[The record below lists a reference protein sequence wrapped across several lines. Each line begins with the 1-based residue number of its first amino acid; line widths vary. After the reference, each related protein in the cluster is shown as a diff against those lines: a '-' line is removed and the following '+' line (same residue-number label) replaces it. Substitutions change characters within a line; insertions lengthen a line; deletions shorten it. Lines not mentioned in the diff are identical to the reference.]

1 MSTRR
6 ESDMMGNY
14 LIKGN
19 CNFLNFPGPIRFF
32 LDFFFPF
39 NHFLILSFLSFF
51 FYLFLFSLLFRMVL
65 IHTFRA
71 CLVSNFKLTFL
82 QFKQH
87 YTHFHTLFHQYI
99 FQKTI
104 KIPSQT
110 TLPNT
115 PLNFSYFPNALT
127 YTFLVPN

>member
-1 MSTRR
+1 MTQAIYIYIYILYTYICVYIYISQSMSTRR

-51 FYLFLFSLLFRMVL
+51 FIFFFFHSCLEWFSSTHLGLVWSL
-65 IHTFRA
+65 I
-71 CLVSNFKLTFL
+71 SNSHFYNLNNITHISIHFFTNTYFKKL
-82 QFKQH
+82 
-87 YTHFHTLFHQYI
+87 
-99 FQKTI
+99 
-104 KIPSQT
+104 
-110 TLPNT
+110 
-115 PLNFSYFPNALT
+115 
-127 YTFLVPN
+127 